1 MVLAAL
7 TPAASVVSLDVVGA
21 DSGSR
26 TSDAVHTRALELSA
40 YARKASAPALVD
52 RAPVEPRVRKIALTT
67 PTGKP
72 LAGLA
77 ARAGGDEALSARVV
91 SKPQAVS
98 GFGAVGVTW
107 ARGTQLADDQI
118 TVESRTLDNGRWS
131 KWTQIEFHDEH
142 GPDPKSAE
150 GRRAIPGT
158 DPLLVGRV
166 DDVQV
171 RATTAKGVPM
181 PAGMQVSLIDPGTD
195 RVTARA
201 RPELSPTQA
210 SDTAAYTAK
219 TNARAA
225 FTPMPAIF
233 SRAQWGADERMRGAS
248 SPKYYEVHA
257 GFVHHTVTGND
268 YTQADVP
275 GIIRG
280 IYAFHTKSRGWSDI
294 GYNFLVDK
302 FGRIWEGRYGGIDR
316 PVVGAHTLG
325 YNEYSFAMSA
335 IGNYETAN
343 PTPQM
348 LQAYGAIFAW
358 KLSLHGVSASSPAQ
372 QVGRKTFQAIN
383 GHRDAGS
390 TACPGRNLYAELP
403 TIRAYAAGGQV
414 GWSGRERESNLMGT
428 AHPDLI
434 VRRASDKQAF
444 IIQTAGSG
452 AAVASPVAT
461 GVDLSSARQVLNVG
475 DWDRDGNG
483 DFMTRQAPDNALWL
497 YRGDGAGGFA
507 APVQVGTAAGL
518 RLLSAVGDITG
529 DGYPDLMAQPKG
541 ASMRIYVGA
550 GMGGFST
557 SYVAYSP
564 ITARQFIGI
573 GLMNGDG
580 APDGLYVTKGPD
592 RVLMLVGGNGP
603 GGLTKG
609 ARQVKKRMQRFD
621 WVLGVSDV
629 DVTGHADLVVR
640 RKSNGA
646 LLVMPGSESGFGR
659 AIKIGNASGFD
670 LAG

>member
-1 MVLAAL
+1 MRALQGRVITACQQLLALAVVLAAL

-225 FTPMPAIF
+225 FRVCCT
-233 SRAQWGADERMRGAS
+233 
-248 SPKYYEVHA
+248 
-257 GFVHHTVTGND
+257 
-268 YTQADVP
+268 
-275 GIIRG
+275 
-280 IYAFHTKSRGWSDI
+280 
-294 GYNFLVDK
+294 
-302 FGRIWEGRYGGIDR
+302 DR
-316 PVVGAHTLG
+316 
-325 YNEYSFAMSA
+325 
-335 IGNYETAN
+335 
-343 PTPQM
+343 
-348 LQAYGAIFAW
+348 
-358 KLSLHGVSASSPAQ
+358 
-372 QVGRKTFQAIN
+372 
-383 GHRDAGS
+383 
-390 TACPGRNLYAELP
+390 
-403 TIRAYAAGGQV
+403 
-414 GWSGRERESNLMGT
+414 
-428 AHPDLI
+428 
-434 VRRASDKQAF
+434 
-444 IIQTAGSG
+444 
-452 AAVASPVAT
+452 
-461 GVDLSSARQVLNVG
+461 
-475 DWDRDGNG
+475 
-483 DFMTRQAPDNALWL
+483 
-497 YRGDGAGGFA
+497 
-507 APVQVGTAAGL
+507 
-518 RLLSAVGDITG
+518 
-529 DGYPDLMAQPKG
+529 
-541 ASMRIYVGA
+541 
-550 GMGGFST
+550 
-557 SYVAYSP
+557 
-564 ITARQFIGI
+564 
-573 GLMNGDG
+573 
-580 APDGLYVTKGPD
+580 
-592 RVLMLVGGNGP
+592 
-603 GGLTKG
+603 
-609 ARQVKKRMQRFD
+609 
-621 WVLGVSDV
+621 
-629 DVTGHADLVVR
+629 
-640 RKSNGA
+640 
-646 LLVMPGSESGFGR
+646 
-659 AIKIGNASGFD
+659 
-670 LAG
+670 